1 MATLGQQLKQAR
13 EEKGVSLHEIAE
25 STHIGVR
32 FLQAIENDAYD
43 VLPGGVFN
51 RAFVRKFAKE
61 VGFDEEQAVNLY
73 EEQLEE
79 QGGEP
84 ERNYQ
89 LGVEEFDARPTS
101 GNGLLLS
108 FVALIVLGALIY
120 AAYQYFTPSS
130 SEAGSV
136 SSLASPSP
144 APTSAETP
152 STAGSPTASPDSSPT
167 SSPNGSPSPAGSPEA
182 SPTVTPSPSPSPMAP
197 GDAIRVQLTAPEEE
211 VWLSVKSDGK
221 KADRMILKR
230 GEAREYDVSEKI
242 VLSIGR
248 VQSLR
253 ISINGR
259 NVDFSKLLSNPKAIV
274 ATDIVITKENYQ
286 QFLN

>member
-1 MATLGQQLKQAR
+1 MATLGQQLKQSR
-13 EEKGVSLHEIAE
+13 EEKGLSLHEIAE

-84 ERNYQ
+84 ERSYQ
-89 LGVEEFDARPTS
+89 LGVEEFETRPTS

-108 FVALIVLGALIY
+108 FVALIILGALAY
-120 AAYQYFTPSS
+120 AAYQYFTPAGPD
-130 SEAGSV
+130 SERIAVG
-136 SSLASPSP
+136 ASNSPTP

-152 STAGSPTASPDSSPT
+152 SPSVTPEASPEASPGASPTASP
-167 SSPNGSPSPAGSPEA
+167 AA
-182 SPTVTPSPSPSPMAP
+182 SPTPEPAP
-197 GDAIRVQLTAPEEE
+197 ADAIRVQLAAPADE
-211 VWLSVKSDGK
+211 VWLSVKPDGK
-221 KADRMILKR
+221 KAERM
-230 GEAREYDVSEKI
+230 
-242 VLSIGR
+242 
-248 VQSLR
+248 
-253 ISINGR
+253 
-259 NVDFSKLLSNPKAIV
+259 
-274 ATDIVITKENYQ
+274 
-286 QFLN
+286 